1 MSAIKTRTARI
12 DLVEDRI
19 VVARLG
25 DGVQTV
31 DDARENLDA
40 CVRLAAPDR
49 KALLVDIR
57 AARPLLPEVRHQY
70 MGERL
75 DSFVRGDGPDGPRQ
89 PTRAHDGQHLSQD
102 RPARDPDP
110 DLHAGAQGAG
120 MAARKKV
127 KPPARGAGKGR
138 VRKIV
143 RALEGMIDGD
153 LERQL
158 PISRAQATSWTRS
171 ATA

>member
-1 MSAIKTRTARI
+1 MSATKTRTARI
-12 DLVEDRI
+12 DLLEDRI

-31 DDARENLDA
+31 DDARENLAA

-75 DSFVRGDGPDGPRQ
+75 DSSFAAMGLLVRGNSLGVTMGNVYLKIARPGI
-89 PTRAHDGQHLSQD
+89 PTHIFTQEPKAL
-102 RPARDPDP
+102 AW
-110 DLHAGAQGAG
+110 L
-120 MAARKKV
+120 
-127 KPPARGAGKGR
+127 RGK
-138 VRKIV
+138 
-143 RALEGMIDGD
+143 
-153 LERQL
+153 
-158 PISRAQATSWTRS
+158 S
-171 ATA
+171 